1 MKKALNITWIILL
14 IVLVVAI
21 FTKPS
26 YQETFFK
33 ISYELNTRGYQ
44 SGLYFKY
51 DELGHRTSDKVNST
65 VVIKDRLFYRDVY
78 FPINGKVQRIA
89 IAAFSRLFL
98 IN

>member
-1 MKKALNITWIILL
+1 MKRALNITWIILL
-14 IVLVVAI
+14 IVLTVAI

-26 YQETFFK
+26 HQETFFK
-33 ISYELNTRGYQ
+33 ITRELNSRGYQ

-51 DELGHRTSDKVNST
+51 DRLGHRSSDTANST

-78 FPINGKVQRIA
+78 FPIKGKVQRIA

-98 IN
+98 ID